1 MSRKEPSFEALLAY
15 LHRGRIDERF
25 QFYHNLYSRK
35 VEAVKREFVENAGH
49 LRKRQ
54 GGVYLYHE
62 ILSIKKCARLSE
74 FRQKEI
80 LQEIA
85 QRYVLSRSQRSLVY
99 GVLHDEHV
107 EHLHYHLVISA
118 NEAGSAE
125 RIRLS
130 KAEFAQVK
138 TQLEAMVQQ
147 LYPEL
152 EQGLVMSQ
160 PAKGEKLSRKGGE
173 LKRRTGKTPE
183 RDDLKA
189 RLHRVLSA
197 EDRAKF
203 FELLAVQQIR
213 VYVRGQSIG
222 FEDLKT
228 GRKHRLKTLGLEAEF
243 SALNARIEQT
253 LANGT
258 QKPSEQGD
266 TIREAQSSA
275 EGQQRPTAGQGRKLE
290 EEGQAEKTA
299 DSGLSDDTIQQARE
313 QLESEAREQAARE
326 ALRAAQAAR
335 SRVEARHA
343 QERRKS
349 HQKAEKGQEPSK
361 AQTAE
366 ATTSSERAS
375 VGQTDTQTA
384 DAMGEAAVIKEAMQ
398 EKTVKDKEASTEEA
412 IQKAIEQRRRELAAL
427 RSQQGPEASHERTR

>member
-1 MSRKEPSFEALLAY
+1 MIIKSMSRKEPSFESLLAY

-25 QFYHNLYSRK
+25 QFYHNLYSRRRDE
-35 VEAVKREFVENAGH
+35 VGREFVENAGH

-62 ILSIKKCARLSE
+62 ILSIKKSTRLSE
-74 FRQKEI
+74 FRQKEM
-80 LQEIA
+80 LQEVV

-99 GVLHDEHV
+99 GVLHDEHL
-107 EHLHYHLVISA
+107 EHLHYHLLISA

-130 KAEFAQVK
+130 KADFAQVK

-152 EQGLVMSQ
+152 EQGMVMSQ

-189 RLHRVLSA
+189 RLHRVFSA
-197 EDRAKF
+197 ENQAEF
-203 FELLAVQQIR
+203 FELLAVQQVR

-243 SALNARIEQT
+243 AAVNARIEQT
-253 LANGT
+253 IAKG
-258 QKPSEQGD
+258 QEKPSEP
-266 TIREAQSSA
+266 REAVQDA
-275 EGQQRPTAGQGRKLE
+275 EQERKVNDIHETRDAGT
-290 EEGQAEKTA
+290 TA
-299 DSGLSDDTIQQARE
+299 DSGLSEAAIRQARE
-313 QLESEAREQAARE
+313 RLESEAREQAARE
-326 ALRAAQAAR
+326 ALRAAQAER
-335 SRVEARHA
+335 VRVEARYA
-343 QERRKS
+343 EERRKS
-349 HQKAEKGQEPSK
+349 HQKAEETAKEK
-361 AQTAE
+361 AVSAE
-366 ATTSSERAS
+366 
-375 VGQTDTQTA
+375 D
-384 DAMGEAAVIKEAMQ
+384 
-398 EKTVKDKEASTEEA
+398 A
-412 IQKAIEQRRRELAAL
+412 IQRAIEARRREVEVL
-427 RSQQGPEASHERTR
+427 RSQQGPESSHERKR

>member
-1 MSRKEPSFEALLAY
+1 MIIKSMSRKEPSFDSLLAY

-35 VEAVKREFVENAGH
+35 RDEVGREFLENAGH

-62 ILSIKKCARLSE
+62 ILSIKKSTRLSE
-74 FRQKEI
+74 FRQKEM

-99 GVLHDEHV
+99 GVLHDEHL
-107 EHLHYHLVISA
+107 EHLHYHLLISA

-138 TQLEAMVQQ
+138 TQLEQMVQQ

-152 EQGLVMSQ
+152 EQGIVMGK
-160 PAKGEKLSRKGGE
+160 PAKGEKLSQKGVE

-189 RLHRVLSA
+189 RLHRVFSA
-197 EDRAKF
+197 EDRGEF
-203 FELLAVQQIR
+203 FELLAVQQVR

-243 SALNARIEQT
+243 AAVNARIEQT
-253 LANGT
+253 IAKGKE
-258 QKPSEQGD
+258 KPSEPK
-266 TIREAQSSA
+266 EAVQDAEQSASEPKRTTA
-275 EGQQRPTAGQGRKLE
+275 EQGRKANDTHKTRDA
-290 EEGQAEKTA
+290 GTTA
-299 DSGLSDDTIQQARE
+299 DSGLSEAAIRQARE

-326 ALRAAQAAR
+326 ALRAAQAER
-335 SRVEARHA
+335 VRVEACHA
-343 QERRKS
+343 EERRKS
-349 HQKAEKGQEPSK
+349 QQKAEETAKEK
-361 AQTAE
+361 AVSAE
-366 ATTSSERAS
+366 
-375 VGQTDTQTA
+375 D
-384 DAMGEAAVIKEAMQ
+384 
-398 EKTVKDKEASTEEA
+398 A
-412 IQKAIEQRRRELAAL
+412 IQRAIEARRRELEAL
-427 RSQQGPEASHERTR
+427 WSPQGLEPSHERKR

>member
-1 MSRKEPSFEALLAY
+1 MIVKSMTRKEPSFESLLAY

-35 VEAVKREFVENAGH
+35 GEEVKREFVENAGH

-62 ILSIKKCARLSE
+62 ILSIKKSTRISE

-80 LQEIA
+80 LQDIA
-85 QRYVLSRSQRSLVY
+85 QRYVMSRSHRSLVY

-107 EHLHYHLVISA
+107 EHLHYHLIISA

-130 KAEFAQVK
+130 KAEFALIK

-152 EQGLVMSQ
+152 EQGIVMGK

-173 LKRRTGKTPE
+173 LKRRLGKTPE
-183 RDDLKA
+183 RDDFKS
-189 RLHRVLSA
+189 RLDRVFSA
-197 EDRAKF
+197 EDRGEF

-253 LANGT
+253 LAKGT
-258 QKPSEQGD
+258 QKPSEQEEAV
-266 TIREAQSSA
+266 REAH
-275 EGQQRPTAGQGRKLE
+275 QRPTAGQARKREQE
-290 EEGQAEKTA
+290 EQAERVA
-299 DSGLSDDTIQQARE
+299 ESGLSEEAVRQARE
-313 QLESEAREQAARE
+313 RLESEAREQAARE
-326 ALRAAQAAR
+326 ALRTAQAERA
-335 SRVEARHA
+335 RVEARHA
-343 QERRKS
+343 EERRKS
-349 HQKAEKGQEPSK
+349 HQRAEKGPESSKPSVTEEDTVKEGATKQETVK
-361 AQTAE
+361 
-366 ATTSSERAS
+366 
-375 VGQTDTQTA
+375 
-384 DAMGEAAVIKEAMQ
+384 
-398 EKTVKDKEASTEEA
+398 EKTTKESNESEVSTEDA
-412 IQKAIEQRRRELAAL
+412 IQRAIEQRRRELEAL
-427 RSQQGPEASHERTR
+427 RSPQGPESSHERKR